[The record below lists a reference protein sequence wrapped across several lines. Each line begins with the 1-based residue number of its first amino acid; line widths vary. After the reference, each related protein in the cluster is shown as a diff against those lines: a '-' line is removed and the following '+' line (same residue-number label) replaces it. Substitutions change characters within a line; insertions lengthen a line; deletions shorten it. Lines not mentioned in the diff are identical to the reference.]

1 MNMKQ
6 YWANLQPRER
16 HTLLGGGIVLAL
28 ILVYALVVDPFQ
40 QALAGL
46 QQSVATQE
54 ETLAWMRQA
63 SAEIKQLR
71 AATPGAR
78 SVSGQSLMSLI
89 DASARST
96 GLSGA
101 IKQIRPEGQGVKV
114 RLEEVVFDDMLR
126 WLDQLQRNHGVSLGS
141 LVMER
146 LAQPGRV
153 NASVSLEGGSR

>member
-63 SAEIKQLR
+63 SAEIKRLR

-78 SVSGQSLMSLI
+78 RVSGQSLMSLI

-114 RLEEVVFDDMLR
+114 RLEEVAFDDMLR

-153 NASVSLEGGSR
+153 NASVTLEGVSR

>member
-28 ILVYALVVDPFQ
+28 VLIYALVVDPFQ

-46 QQSVATQE
+46 QQSVASQE

-63 SAEIKQLR
+63 SAEIKRLR
-71 AATPGAR
+71 AAAPGAR

-114 RLEEVVFDDMLR
+114 RLEEVAFDDMLR
-126 WLDQLQRNHGVSLGS
+126 WLDQLQRNHGVGLGS

-153 NASVSLEGGSR
+153 NASVTLEGGSR